1 MFTVEQRDALCR
13 RVLGLGEQDER
24 VVAGAVVGSLAFDEG
39 DRFSDVDLTFGVAD
53 HVEVAAVLGD
63 WTRTLVDEFD
73 AVPLVDLE
81 RGPITYRVFL
91 LPDALQLDLS
101 MSPAAGFRPAGPRFR
116 LVFGETAADGPEAS
130 APPVVG
136 DLFIATPSIPE
147 DVFGWGVIYACMRAR
162 ASNAG
167 ACGRRSTTSVPS
179 AITLS
184 PSPASAKGWGRRR
197 RAATTIS
204 PRSPWLD
211 STEPTSVRS
220 NLGRSGQRSP
230 PPSSRS
236 CTRVRKYASRTPAW
250 SPNASRTSRSTRR
263 RCLHRTDAF
272 AATRPSMWEHGA
284 PSLLALDP
292 GSRSLAETTK
302 RKPRSLALVVLAAG
316 KGKRMRSAT
325 PKVLH
330 PIAGRAALWHV
341 VQAGLAAKPTKIVVV
356 VGHDAPQV
364 EAEVR
369 SWGLT
374 PKPVFVVQR
383 PQRGTA
389 HAVEVAKS
397 AVGRATDVLVA
408 NGDFDPVSQDDV
420 RALLRSH
427 RRTGAAATLLT
438 TELDDPGTYGR
449 VIRDSR
455 GRFVEIDEDRDTPG
469 ADAIR
474 EVGTNWIAFARGPLF
489 ATLPLVDA
497 KTKQRERYLN
507 RVYPLLRERGERVDA
522 VRADTGGVMGVNSR
536 TGLAGLE
543 ALMRDRINAAH
554 MANGVTIIDPATTYI
569 DIDVSIGS
577 DTVDPPHD
585 VPRRGHL
592 DRLGLRDRPVRSP
605 DRHRGGGPVPGELR
619 GGEPRGAG

>member
-1 MFTVEQRDALCR
+1 M
-13 RVLGLGEQDER
+13 
-24 VVAGAVVGSLAFDEG
+24 
-39 DRFSDVDLTFGVAD
+39 
-53 HVEVAAVLGD
+53 
-63 WTRTLVDEFD
+63 
-73 AVPLVDLE
+73 
-81 RGPITYRVFL
+81 
-91 LPDALQLDLS
+91 
-101 MSPAAGFRPAGPRFR
+101 
-116 LVFGETAADGPEAS
+116 
-130 APPVVG
+130 
-136 DLFIATPSIPE
+136 
-147 DVFGWGVIYACMRAR
+147 
-162 ASNAG
+162 
-167 ACGRRSTTSVPS
+167 
-179 AITLS
+179 
-184 PSPASAKGWGRRR
+184 
-197 RAATTIS
+197 
-204 PRSPWLD
+204 
-211 STEPTSVRS
+211 
-220 NLGRSGQRSP
+220 
-230 PPSSRS
+230 
-236 CTRVRKYASRTPAW
+236 
-250 SPNASRTSRSTRR
+250 
-263 RCLHRTDAF
+263 
-272 AATRPSMWEHGA
+272 
-284 PSLLALDP
+284 
-292 GSRSLAETTK
+292 AETTK

-341 VQAGLAAKPTKIVVV
+341 FQTGMAAKPTKIIVV

-369 SWGLT
+369 SWGLS

-449 VIRDSR
+449 VIRDAR
-455 GRFVEIDEDRDTPG
+455 GRFVEIDEDLETPG

-474 EVGTNWIAFARGPLF
+474 EVGTNWIAFSRGSLF

-507 RVYPLLRERGERVDA
+507 RVYPLMRERGERVDA
-522 VRADTGGVMGVNSR
+522 VLADTGGVMGVNSR

-554 MANGVTIIDPATTYI
+554 MANGVTIVDPATTYI
-569 DIDVSIGS
+569 DIDV
-577 DTVDPPHD
+577 
-585 VPRRGHL
+585 
-592 DRLGLRDRPVRSP
+592 
-605 DRHRGGGPVPGELR
+605 
-619 GGEPRGAG
+619 

>member
-1 MFTVEQRDALCR
+1 
-13 RVLGLGEQDER
+13 
-24 VVAGAVVGSLAFDEG
+24 
-39 DRFSDVDLTFGVAD
+39 
-53 HVEVAAVLGD
+53 
-63 WTRTLVDEFD
+63 
-73 AVPLVDLE
+73 
-81 RGPITYRVFL
+81 
-91 LPDALQLDLS
+91 
-101 MSPAAGFRPAGPRFR
+101 
-116 LVFGETAADGPEAS
+116 
-130 APPVVG
+130 
-136 DLFIATPSIPE
+136 
-147 DVFGWGVIYACMRAR
+147 
-162 ASNAG
+162 
-167 ACGRRSTTSVPS
+167 
-179 AITLS
+179 
-184 PSPASAKGWGRRR
+184 
-197 RAATTIS
+197 
-204 PRSPWLD
+204 
-211 STEPTSVRS
+211 
-220 NLGRSGQRSP
+220 
-230 PPSSRS
+230 
-236 CTRVRKYASRTPAW
+236 
-250 SPNASRTSRSTRR
+250 
-263 RCLHRTDAF
+263 
-272 AATRPSMWEHGA
+272 MWEHGA

-474 EVGTNWIAFARGPLF
+474 EVGTNWIAFARSPLF
-489 ATLPLVDA
+489 ATLPLVDCEDEA
-497 KTKQRERYLN
+497 T
-507 RVYPLLRERGERVDA
+507 
-522 VRADTGGVMGVNSR
+522 RA
-536 TGLAGLE
+536 L
-543 ALMRDRINAAH
+543 
-554 MANGVTIIDPATTYI
+554 PQ
-569 DIDVSIGS
+569 
-577 DTVDPPHD
+577 
-585 VPRRGHL
+585 
-592 DRLGLRDRPVRSP
+592 
-605 DRHRGGGPVPGELR
+605 
-619 GGEPRGAG
+619 

>member
-1 MFTVEQRDALCR
+1 MWQAEHYVGAVRDHALSLACLR
-13 RVLGLGEQDER
+13 EGLPAAQARGYDDLSAETLARFEGTHVGALEPRALRAALGACVLALMHEGAEARVPHAS
-24 VVAGAVVGSLAFDEG
+24 VVAERLADI
-39 DRFSDVDLTFGVAD
+39 
-53 HVEVAAVLGD
+53 
-63 WTRTLVDEFD
+63 LVD
-73 AVPLVDLE
+73 
-81 RGPITYRVFL
+81 
-91 LPDALQLDLS
+91 Q
-101 MSPAAGFRPAGPRFR
+101 
-116 LVFGETAADGPEAS
+116 
-130 APPVVG
+130 
-136 DLFIATPSIPE
+136 
-147 DVFGWGVIYACMRAR
+147 
-162 ASNAG
+162 
-167 ACGRRSTTSVPS
+167 
-179 AITLS
+179 
-184 PSPASAKGWGRRR
+184 
-197 RAATTIS
+197 
-204 PRSPWLD
+204 
-211 STEPTSVRS
+211 TE
-220 NLGRSGQRSP
+220 
-230 PPSSRS
+230 
-236 CTRVRKYASRTPAW
+236 
-250 SPNASRTSRSTRR
+250 
-263 RCLHRTDAF
+263 CLHRTDRF

-341 VQAGLAAKPTKIVVV
+341 VQAGMAAKPTKIVVV

-369 SWGLT
+369 SWGLS

-455 GRFVEIDEDRDTPG
+455 GRFVEIDEDRETPG

-474 EVGTNWIAFARGPLF
+474 EVGTNWIAFSRGSLF

-507 RVYPLLRERGERVDA
+507 RVYPLMRERGERVDA
-522 VRADTGGVMGVNSR
+522 VLADTGGVMGVNSR

-554 MANGVTIIDPATTYI
+554 MANGVTIVDPATTYI
-569 DIDVSIGS
+569 DVDVSIGP
-577 DTVDPPHD
+577 DTVVRPMTFLEGATSIGADCEIGPSARLIDTEVGDRCRVSFAVANLAVLGEDVDAGPFAYLRPGAELGRWCPCGQLRRDQGFHGGSRLEGAAPVVRGRRHD
-585 VPRRGHL
+585 RR
-592 DRLGLRDRPVRSP
+592 RTPTSAPATVVR
-605 DRHRGGGPVPGELR
+605 ELR
-619 GGEPRGAG
+619 RLRQTSDQGR

>member
-1 MFTVEQRDALCR
+1 
-13 RVLGLGEQDER
+13 
-24 VVAGAVVGSLAFDEG
+24 
-39 DRFSDVDLTFGVAD
+39 
-53 HVEVAAVLGD
+53 
-63 WTRTLVDEFD
+63 
-73 AVPLVDLE
+73 
-81 RGPITYRVFL
+81 
-91 LPDALQLDLS
+91 
-101 MSPAAGFRPAGPRFR
+101 
-116 LVFGETAADGPEAS
+116 
-130 APPVVG
+130 
-136 DLFIATPSIPE
+136 
-147 DVFGWGVIYACMRAR
+147 
-162 ASNAG
+162 
-167 ACGRRSTTSVPS
+167 
-179 AITLS
+179 
-184 PSPASAKGWGRRR
+184 
-197 RAATTIS
+197 
-204 PRSPWLD
+204 
-211 STEPTSVRS
+211 
-220 NLGRSGQRSP
+220 
-230 PPSSRS
+230 
-236 CTRVRKYASRTPAW
+236 
-250 SPNASRTSRSTRR
+250 
-263 RCLHRTDAF
+263 
-272 AATRPSMWEHGA
+272 MWEHGA

-341 VQAGLAAKPTKIVVV
+341 VQAGMAAKPTKIVVV

-449 VIRDSR
+449 VIRDPR

-489 ATLPLVDA
+489 ATLPQVDS

-554 MANGVTIIDPATTYI
+554 MAHGVTIVDPATTYI

-577 DTVDPPHD
+577 DTVVRPMTFLEGATSIGSGCEIGPSARLIDTEVGDGCRVSFAVTNLAVLGEDVDAGPFAYLRPGAELADGVHVGSYVEIKGSTVGRGSKVPHLSYVGD
-585 VPRRGHL
+585 ATIGEDTNIGAATVFVNYDGYAKHRTKVGDGVRIGSDTML
-592 DRLGLRDRPVRSP
+592 VAPVSVG
-605 DRHRGGGPVPGELR
+605 DGAVT
-619 GGEPRGAG
+619 GAGSVITKNVPAGALAVARGEQRLVEGYRERKDAQQKASRRKGGRAASGRAKDQKG